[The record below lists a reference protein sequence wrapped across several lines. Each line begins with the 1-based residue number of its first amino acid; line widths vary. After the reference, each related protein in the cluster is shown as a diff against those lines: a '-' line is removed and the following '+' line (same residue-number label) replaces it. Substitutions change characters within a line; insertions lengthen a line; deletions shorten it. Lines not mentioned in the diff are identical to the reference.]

1 MKLLALD
8 TSSLAC
14 TAGVLCD
21 GKTFVRYEEQ
31 AREHTR
37 LLLPMVKSVLAE
49 SGLEIED
56 LDAIVLGNGP
66 GSFIGLRIAASV
78 AQGLAHGA
86 QLNVAP
92 VSSLAAIAYSA
103 GADGDIVAVTGDA
116 HMNQVYLGLYRR
128 GGAAGVS
135 ELVPERIHGHGRIDD
150 VADGLKVVAAGSGWQ
165 RYPAL
170 LEANRDVI
178 ASVSDV
184 LYPQAESLLALGA
197 RAVESGQVVPPD
209 QVAPAYLRDKVAE
222 KPAPAGP

>member
-14 TAGVLCD
+14 TAGVLYD
-21 GKTFVRYEEQ
+21 GKTCVRYAEQ
-31 AREHTR
+31 AREHTK

-49 SGLEIED
+49 SGLGIND

-86 QLNVAP
+86 QLKIAP
-92 VSSLAAIAYSA
+92 VSSLAAVAFAA

-128 GGAAGVS
+128 GGDAGVHA
-135 ELVPERIHGHGRIDD
+135 LAPERIHGQGRIDD
-150 VADGLKVVAAGSGWQ
+150 VADGMQVIAAGNGWR

-170 LEANRDVI
+170 LEANRHAI
-178 ASVSDV
+178 GSVSDV
-184 LYPQAESLLALGA
+184 LYPHADALLALGE
-197 RAVESGQVVPPD
+197 RAVAAGHVVPPEH
-209 QVAPAYLRDKVAE
+209 VAPAYMRHKVAE
-222 KPAPAGP
+222 KPAVAGP

>member
-14 TAGVLCD
+14 TAGVLAD
-21 GKTFVRYEEQ
+21 GEMFVRYEEK

-37 LLLPMVKSVLAE
+37 LLIPMIRSVLAE
-49 SGLEIED
+49 SRLGIGD

-86 QLNVAP
+86 GLNIAP
-92 VSSLAAIAYSA
+92 VSSLAAIAHAA
-103 GADGDIVAVTGDA
+103 GDAGDIVVVTGDA
-116 HMNQVYLGLYRR
+116 HMNQVYLGLYRCL
-128 GGAAGVS
+128 GDAGVS
-135 ELVPERIHGHGRIDD
+135 ELTSERIHDQGLIDD
-150 VADGLKVVAAGSGWQ
+150 IDADRRAIAAGSGWQ

-170 LEANRDVI
+170 LEANRDGI

-184 LYPQAESLLALGA
+184 LYPHARALLALGA
-197 RAVESGQVVPPD
+197 LAVAGGQAVPPE
-209 QVAPAYLRDKVAE
+209 QLTPAYLRQKVAE
-222 KPAPAGP
+222 KPQAAGP